1 MKLPIEPTEISH
13 EATLTRDQVNSLIT
27 WYFDQFLNKNVQSVT
42 HASYNNELNRT
53 VVRCR
58 DKAVPNKTTPAPPK
72 VDVKRSQAEI
82 EIE

>member
-13 EATLTRDQVNSLIT
+13 EATLTKDQVNSLIT
-27 WYFDQFLNKNVQSVT
+27 WYFDQFLNKNVQSIN

-58 DKAVPNKTTPAPPK
+58 DKPVSNKPSTPPK
-72 VDVKRSQAEI
+72 VDVKSPRAEI
-82 EIE
+82 EIES